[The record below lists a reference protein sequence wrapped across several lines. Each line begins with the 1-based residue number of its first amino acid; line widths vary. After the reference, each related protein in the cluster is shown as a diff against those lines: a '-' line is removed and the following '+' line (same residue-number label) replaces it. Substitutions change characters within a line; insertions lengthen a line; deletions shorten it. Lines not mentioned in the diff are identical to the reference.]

1 MNNLQAEIATGET
14 GALASACRRRRFAA
28 GENPAKRGQIL
39 DGAHRVFS
47 RKGFDAAGMADITRE
62 AGVSKGTIYVYFDGK
77 DELFEALIERERER
91 MFRDVAAALDTGV
104 TMVERL
110 EAFGRTL
117 TRLLC
122 SETVVNAHR
131 VVIGIAGR
139 KPDIGARFYARGAL
153 RGGALL
159 EDFLTRAVA
168 AGQLRACDTHVAAQQ
183 FFGLCL
189 AGLFRAR
196 LLGFMPDPPTEARIA
211 ANVAAALA
219 VFQAAH
225 GIAPTAA

>member
-1 MNNLQAEIATGET
+1 MTDREAA
-14 GALASACRRRRFAA
+14 GARAAAGSDTPCRARRFAA

-47 RKGFDAAGMADITRE
+47 RMGFDAAGMADITRE

-91 MFRDVAAALDTGV
+91 MFRDVAASLEVGGTTA
-104 TMVERL
+104 ERL
-110 EAFGRTL
+110 RSFGRTL
-117 TRLLC
+117 ARLLC
-122 SETVVNAHR
+122 SQTVIDAHR

-159 EDFLTRAVA
+159 EDFLTGAVA
-168 AGQLRACDTHVAAQQ
+168 GGRLRPCDTHLAAQQ
-183 FFGLCL
+183 FIELCL
-189 AGLFRAR
+189 TGLFRSR
-196 LLGFMPDPPTEARIA
+196 LLGFMPDPPDEARIS
-211 ANVAAALA
+211 ANVEAALA
-219 VFQAAH
+219 VFLAAH
-225 GIAPTAA
+225 GVPAAG